1 MSWKQDCG
9 YEGLLVE
16 FLNSLLEDFYPNTVI
31 VSKAQN
37 WLIGQLKLKEGPFTI
52 RHAKDVRKLV
62 NREGC
67 IKPRYYFSNDF
78 KGLKIGFDIIAS
90 DNESTSS
97 FYTLLINGFEDFSVI
112 TMKEMLQT
120 KIYTGILRKEKT
132 PKIELAAFNTNRI
145 KSGMNNY
152 KRRPAQFGLKLCH
165 ILDAGK
171 NIENN
176 VSQNQ
181 LLERAFR
188 CLNPIN
194 LFPFPN
200 NKYNH
205 YLDEIEYADLG
216 EDNGIQE
223 LFAALIQLHF
233 LKSDNSNVKNAI
245 AKYYLYLNKEIPSIK
260 NCEEI
265 VTRYKDKIVKIVSKP
280 KNKKVETIVTKS
292 SDVSLNTLEC
302 YNNSTFSKQLR
313 IELSSQTRLKFN
325 AQEIRSLGE
334 SQVVFFHINAEAN
347 RYQSDPRE
355 IHGIFTCK
363 VSDIKTF
370 FDWNNDRN
378 WNNQYTHS
386 WSRFPN
392 WAKGYF
398 KGKLG
403 DVHL

>member
-1 MSWKQDCG
+1 
-9 YEGLLVE
+9 
-16 FLNSLLEDFYPNTVI
+16 
-31 VSKAQN
+31 
-37 WLIGQLKLKEGPFTI
+37 
-52 RHAKDVRKLV
+52 
-62 NREGC
+62 
-67 IKPRYYFSNDF
+67 
-78 KGLKIGFDIIAS
+78 
-90 DNESTSS
+90 
-97 FYTLLINGFEDFSVI
+97 
-112 TMKEMLQT
+112 
-120 KIYTGILRKEKT
+120 
-132 PKIELAAFNTNRI
+132 
-145 KSGMNNY
+145 MNNY

-216 EDNGIQE
+216 EDDGIQE

-233 LKSDNSNVKNAI
+233 LKSDNSNVKYAI
-245 AKYYLYLNKEIPSIK
+245 TKYYLYLNKEIPSIK

-265 VTRYKDKIVKIVSKP
+265 VTRYKDKIVKIVSKH

-292 SDVSLNTLEC
+292 SDVSLDTLEC
-302 YNNSTFSKQLR
+302 YNNSTSSKQQR
-313 IELSSQTRLKFN
+313 IKLSSQTRLKFN

-355 IHGIFTCK
+355 IHGLFTCK

-378 WNNQYTHS
+378 WNNQNTHS